1 MKFYKQIVLI
11 LAFLTFSYAD
21 VPKGTSKSADSSKN
35 KMVDNYFSF
44 ETRDIVAYIANNGL
58 IADYHPSGDSALKFK
73 EISSVFQSSVWV
85 GGIVNGDQRII
96 LGDYTQDM
104 GPGPYGSDPLSNENK
119 IYYVEVDMMG
129 SPEQYDDFQ
138 HWPTDQGAPYV
149 DADGDGVYTP
159 LPSGTD
165 YPKFIGDKVAFFTT
179 NDGDP
184 AYKLNMG
191 TSPLNLEFHFLIYSF
206 DQPVDVNLANSLFY
220 KVKVINKGGDNIEG
234 TYFGVWQDDDLGH
247 LGDDLVGVDVGR
259 SLSYTWNDGPDPN
272 MPQNEQFVKG
282 SDFLQGPM
290 VDCISDGAV
299 NITLLGS
306 DEDGDQL
313 EYVIATEPS
322 NGTLTCNAE
331 SCTYYPDVNFIGKD
345 TFTYF
350 VQEFGNSA
358 NKSDEATVTINVVE
372 SGSMNGQNVRI
383 DETAPV
389 VSTKFGGTLPSPNHK
404 ALIKA
409 MENVDLHSHQHDDG
423 YVRCLTDELEQQL
436 QIVDP
441 GFIAQRDN
449 FYDIVEKNK
458 ASLDASKISTVNIPV
473 IFHVLYFDDDDNISN
488 AQITENFN
496 QINDDF
502 RLENAD
508 ADKIPKTAN
517 RAEASDDPG
526 IDYNHFYSRGSHDVR
541 FVGFD
546 GETKGTSLNEVTT
559 IRRYKINQ
567 ETVSGVSEASTLAGS
582 TAPDDGATGGYQEG
596 YLNIYIAPL
605 SGGLLGQAY
614 LGFPEAVVMGSTVGS
629 LTSPGTAG
637 GYNRG
642 RTLTHEIGH
651 NFSFNHIFNSSNCDD
666 VLWSDIPPQ
675 ITNNRTA
682 QVYEDTLDTYTDF
695 NWFREDVAQESDTYL
710 SYLTMGAKT
719 ISGVTYAGS
728 RGERVL
734 GNKNMFLATGTG
746 AMAHNYIS
754 DSDEVDRL
762 LKINSS
768 YDFSVPLSS
777 DSTYYSDENLSQN
790 KVYHLRISGTG
801 KLDGENVDPV
811 FSLDSLNSMDLIKLD
826 NILVSPYQVIIN
838 NKNYYDYFF
847 IGKNAQLAIELNTS
861 SFSTKEGSFAFF
873 LYEVNDMSNSWA
885 KSISS
890 GYYDDDVRTTAD
902 STFTVAMSSR
912 KNYFRHS
919 SSFAF
924 DNQGTDESDTYY
936 WNNASMYQGE
946 VQQYRDNGNG
956 NIDLKWS
963 YSTEIDSTFYN
974 NPCGNGATSGVGQW
988 VVDLVQ
994 KVQGQNVAYNG
1005 DIIALIEEISRENC
1019 EAEETRSNYLFTFN
1033 SIGTILEEK
1042 EISSHSQNFRMT
1054 QLIESSN
1061 GDGYFLVYKL
1071 NEGQQTNVMKLKPS
1085 LDMSDFYWDID
1096 ISADGFA
1103 NVNSI
1108 QDLKNDNG
1116 IIITGN
1122 TYDTNNNT
1130 RNYKIGRY
1138 ESSSGNKLW
1147 INSDFEDTGAFV
1159 ALETTT
1165 NSDEV
1170 SPPTSTLL
1178 AFVPYTEGSYTALDI
1193 QRLQLNDGIALGSS
1207 ERPARQ
1213 GNFSDLGFRPT
1224 GYNVVPLLSGATY
1237 YLIGS
1242 TTATS
1247 DTQYLSDQRKGAVYR
1262 IRAREFTSTVQY
1274 AGRYAENSCIGSS
1287 GKGDQFMNY
1296 MDYVYDDQ
1304 MRMFSD
1310 EQSNDGYSWAYSYDW
1325 YATGNSLPVA
1335 YDITMT
1341 ASIDDDCAGAKMFGS
1356 YHPNKK
1362 NLPASSFAFY
1372 VNGDATYT
1380 DPSDE
1385 TEGYNYLQGL
1395 RKDGS
1400 AYPNDIAGDLYDQ
1413 KFVFYGDPNSPNG
1426 HSTSNP
1432 IDGNYAAAADR
1443 RSLMSVGPFTMAP
1456 GDSQEIVFNILHAEG
1471 GSSLEALANL
1481 LTASDSVQTY
1491 YNNDFSILAETN
1503 EERAISISAAQTTG
1517 TAPHTITFSL
1527 NSTYQFPV
1535 YNWDF
1540 NGDGI
1545 TDSASLNPTYT
1556 FNDPGE
1562 YTVTATAKYRYYE
1575 DGMFNMKPVTDSI
1588 SVTILDNY
1596 SAITIT
1602 ADSLVTNEDTSLS
1615 SALTISNPSN
1625 RAYELQLGLTPSN
1638 GVVSFNNAT
1647 MNYTP
1652 NKNFNGLDSLKVF
1665 AKDGAYESSE
1675 ALIQINVL
1683 PVDDTPVTGDVAVS
1697 TNEDTAVTVYLTAS
1711 EYDGDT
1717 YEFEIKE
1724 HPAYGSLSSILSS
1737 AGVDSVIYTPDT
1749 DWFGTDQFKFEAS
1762 DSSSRMNLGTAVIQV
1777 LPVND
1782 APLTEDVTID
1792 TYEDVTTP
1800 ITLSFSDVDNDEI
1813 SITLTAPTNGSVELN
1828 GSYAEYVPNSNYY
1841 GTDSFNYYVSDGTEQ
1856 SNVSNVSVNIEAVND
1871 ASSDFS
1877 IGDTYIVD
1885 STAGEEWVVTT
1896 NSLIATKENEE
1907 DSLQF
1912 NWNESFDIDGDKIQY
1927 RMIGYNDLEFLTMDD
1942 WITDLTLSWSIKDL
1956 VANTDTVNVANG
1968 SWMIVASDGEFFV
1981 ESNFGNPMELLI
1993 NGSALIPDQYSL
2005 NQNYPNPFKN
2015 FTTISFDMPENQ
2027 KVKIR
2032 IFDVRGRMI
2041 RTLINEDQ
2049 SAGFKSILWDGK
2061 NEDGDEVSAGVYFYQ
2076 MYAPSSANFKGITKT
2091 KRMVKFD

>member
-21 VPKGTSKSADSSKN
+21 VPKGTSKSAELSQN
-35 KMVDNYFSF
+35 KMVESTFRF
-44 ETRDIVAYIANNGL
+44 ETRDIVADIANNGF
-58 IADYHPSGDSALKFK
+58 IVDYHISEDTALKFK
-73 EISSVFQSSVWV
+73 EIGSVFQSSVWV
-85 GGIVNGDQRII
+85 GGIVNGSQRII

-104 GPGPYGSDPLSNENK
+104 GPGPYGSDPLSDENK
-119 IYYVEVDMMG
+119 IYYVELDMMA

-138 HWPTDQGAPYV
+138 NWPTDQGAPYV

-165 YPKFIGDKVAFFTT
+165 YPTFIGDKVAFFTT

-206 DQPVDVNLANSLFY
+206 DQPVDINLANSLFY
-220 KVKVINKGGDNIEG
+220 KVKVINKGGDIIEG
-234 TYFGVWQDDDLGH
+234 TYFGVWQDDDLGTA
-247 LGDDLVGVDVGR
+247 GDDLVGVDVAR
-259 SLSYTWNDGPDPN
+259 SLSYTYNDGVDSQ
-272 MPQNEQFVKG
+272 MPNEQFVKG

-345 TFTYF
+345 TFTYY
-350 VQEFGNSA
+350 VQEYGNSA

-389 VSTKFGGTLPSPNHK
+389 VSTKFGGTLSSPNHK

-409 MENVDLHSHQHDDG
+409 MENIDLHSHQHDDG

-458 ASLDASKISTVNIPV
+458 DSLDESKISTVNIPV
-473 IFHVLYFDDDDNISN
+473 IFHVLYFDEDDNISN

-567 ETVSGVSEASTLAGS
+567 ETVSGVSEASTLAS
-582 TAPDDGATGGYQEG
+582 SIAPDDGATGGYQAG

-682 QVYEDTLDTYTDF
+682 QVYEDT
-695 NWFREDVAQESDTYL
+695 S
-710 SYLTMGAKT
+710 
-719 ISGVTYAGS
+719 
-728 RGERVL
+728 
-734 GNKNMFLATGTG
+734 
-746 AMAHNYIS
+746 
-754 DSDEVDRL
+754 
-762 LKINSS
+762 
-768 YDFSVPLSS
+768 
-777 DSTYYSDENLSQN
+777 
-790 KVYHLRISGTG
+790 
-801 KLDGENVDPV
+801 
-811 FSLDSLNSMDLIKLD
+811 
-826 NILVSPYQVIIN
+826 
-838 NKNYYDYFF
+838 
-847 IGKNAQLAIELNTS
+847 
-861 SFSTKEGSFAFF
+861 STK
-873 LYEVNDMSNSWA
+873 M
-885 KSISS
+885 
-890 GYYDDDVRTTAD
+890 
-902 STFTVAMSSR
+902 
-912 KNYFRHS
+912 
-919 SSFAF
+919 
-924 DNQGTDESDTYY
+924 
-936 WNNASMYQGE
+936 
-946 VQQYRDNGNG
+946 
-956 NIDLKWS
+956 
-963 YSTEIDSTFYN
+963 
-974 NPCGNGATSGVGQW
+974 
-988 VVDLVQ
+988 
-994 KVQGQNVAYNG
+994 
-1005 DIIALIEEISRENC
+1005 
-1019 EAEETRSNYLFTFN
+1019 
-1033 SIGTILEEK
+1033 
-1042 EISSHSQNFRMT
+1042 
-1054 QLIESSN
+1054 
-1061 GDGYFLVYKL
+1061 
-1071 NEGQQTNVMKLKPS
+1071 
-1085 LDMSDFYWDID
+1085 
-1096 ISADGFA
+1096 
-1103 NVNSI
+1103 
-1108 QDLKNDNG
+1108 
-1116 IIITGN
+1116 
-1122 TYDTNNNT
+1122 
-1130 RNYKIGRY
+1130 
-1138 ESSSGNKLW
+1138 
-1147 INSDFEDTGAFV
+1147 
-1159 ALETTT
+1159 
-1165 NSDEV
+1165 
-1170 SPPTSTLL
+1170 
-1178 AFVPYTEGSYTALDI
+1178 
-1193 QRLQLNDGIALGSS
+1193 
-1207 ERPARQ
+1207 
-1213 GNFSDLGFRPT
+1213 
-1224 GYNVVPLLSGATY
+1224 
-1237 YLIGS
+1237 
-1242 TTATS
+1242 
-1247 DTQYLSDQRKGAVYR
+1247 
-1262 IRAREFTSTVQY
+1262 QY

-1341 ASIDDDCAGAKMFGS
+1341 ASVDDDCAGAKMFGS

-1362 NLPASSFAFY
+1362 NLPASSFAFFL
-1372 VNGDATYT
+1372 NGDATYT

-1385 TEGYNYLQGL
+1385 SEGYNYLQGL

-1400 AYPNDIAGDLYDQ
+1400 AYPNEIAGDLYDQ
-1413 KFVFYGDPNSPNG
+1413 KFAFYGDPN
-1426 HSTSNP
+1426 NP
-1432 IDGNYAAAADR
+1432 HGTNNPVDGNYVTSSDR

-1481 LTASDSVQTY
+1481 LTASDSIQTY
-1491 YNNDFSILAETN
+1491 YNNDFSILAV
-1503 EERAISISAAQTTG
+1503 ERAISISAAQTTG
-1517 TAPHTITFSL
+1517 TVPHTTTFNL
-1527 NSTYQFPV
+1527 NSTFSFPIFE
-1535 YNWDF
+1535 WDF

-1545 TDSASLNPTYT
+1545 TDSSSLNPTYT
-1556 FNDPGE
+1556 YNDPGE

-1575 DGMFNMKPVTDSI
+1575 DGMFKMKPVTDSL
-1588 SVTILDNY
+1588 SVTILDN

-1615 SALTISNPSN
+1615 STLTISNPSN
-1625 RAYELQLGLTPSN
+1625 RSYALQLGLTPSN
-1638 GVVSFNNAT
+1638 GIVSFNNAT

-1675 ALIQINVL
+1675 ALIKINVL
-1683 PVDDTPVTGDVAVS
+1683 PVDDTPVTADVAVS

-1782 APLTEDVTID
+1782 APITEDVKID

-2027 KVKIR
+2027 KIKIR
-2032 IFDVRGRMI
+2032 IFDVRGRII

-2061 NEDGDEVSAGVYFYQ
+2061 NEDGDEVSAGIYFYQ